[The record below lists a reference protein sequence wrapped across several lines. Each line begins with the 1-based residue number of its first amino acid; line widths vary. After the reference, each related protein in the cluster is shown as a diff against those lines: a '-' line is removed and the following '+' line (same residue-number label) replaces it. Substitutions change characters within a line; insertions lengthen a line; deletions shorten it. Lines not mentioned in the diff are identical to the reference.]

1 MVFPGQQDLGCGAGL
16 HGKLRTHRDGVSKA
30 NGAFSRGNAYAPVA
44 LAPENLGALACGVP
58 ELHQHW
64 ACGSDQAVLACG
76 GRQLNEPAAEDEPAL
91 DVTADQPVVDQCQG
105 KPVDGGP
112 GESRGRHKL
121 RQGGGSGLKCV
132 KHMGRFINDT
142 DSTRIVH
149 VMILPSQYLRC
160 KCFGWRFARPP

>member
-1 MVFPGQQDLGCGAGL
+1 MVFPGQQHLGGGPCL
-16 HGKLRTHRDGVSKA
+16 HGKLGAHRDGVAKA
-30 NGAFSRGNAYAPVA
+30 NGAFGGGNADPPVA
-44 LAPENLGALACGVP
+44 LAAENLGTLSCGVP
-58 ELHQHW
+58 ELHQDRSR
-64 ACGSDQAVLACG
+64 GSDQAVLACG

-91 DVTADQPVVDQCQG
+91 DVTADQPVVDQRQG
-105 KPVDGGP
+105 QPVDGGP
-112 GESRGRHKL
+112 GEPRGGHQL
-121 RQGGGSGLKCV
+121 RQGGGPGLQCV